1 MTGGFLGLLPGGRAL
16 ASPAAPQ
23 ISDQARANA
32 AGERVIIYSLGI
44 QRVSVFGDDAKLIKT
59 YLVSGHK
66 GMPRLGRHRVYSKS
80 PTTFSSNNPALQW
93 KYMVRFARSSRGN
106 PIGFH
111 QIPVRCINGKC
122 TPVQGSGQVG
132 SALSAGCVRQR
143 PKEAQWLYQWAG
155 LGTLVIVTP

>member
-1 MTGGFLGLLPGGRAL
+1 MSLMTGGFLGLLPGGRAL

-44 QRVSVFGDDAKLIKT
+44 QRVSVFGDDAKLIKS

-80 PTTFSSNNPALQW
+80 PTTHGPKVANWASPKHSTRPISTASRTETKPRKRVGL
-93 KYMVRFARSSRGN
+93 VESSR
-106 PIGFH
+106 
-111 QIPVRCINGKC
+111 C
-122 TPVQGSGQVG
+122 
-132 SALSAGCVRQR
+132 
-143 PKEAQWLYQWAG
+143 
-155 LGTLVIVTP
+155 